1 MTTVIMNKDVRYT
14 TATQATALTLS
25 IVTTHPQTDSWV
37 YTLIAVM
44 GVVIGATTVAVIA
57 ATTVLLLLRRW
68 RQTQNNPN
76 HYGKGW
82 KINTIYGY

>member
-1 MTTVIMNKDVRYT
+1 MTTVIMTSTSNVRHT
-14 TATQATALTLS
+14 TATQATALTPS

-44 GVVIGATTVAVIA
+44 GVVIGATTVTVIT

-68 RQTQNNPN
+68 RQTQTIMAKV
-76 HYGKGW
+76 GK
-82 KINTIYGY
+82 